1 MRPLKPFALRLG
13 GLIAAVFGAVFFG
26 AHTGT
31 TAPAPVKGLLPDL
44 QSKRVT
50 QSTDIVVSRDTKP
63 DDKTPQPQPHFPAH
77 DFSSDDTLRVS
88 RDLYAQP
95 APKVAGRLS
104 DQRLR
109 LLIGTVELRI

>member
-31 TAPAPVKGLLPDL
+31 TVPAPVKGLLPDL

-50 QSTDIVVSRDTKP
+50 QSTEVVVNRDAKP
-63 DDKTPQPQPHFPAH
+63 DDKTPEPQPHFPAQ
-77 DFSSDDTLRVS
+77 DFSSADTLQVA
-88 RDLYAQP
+88 RDLYSRH
-95 APKVAGRLS
+95 APKVAERLS